1 MGIRAALS
9 LLAPVLLGAC
19 ASHVEAIGADQATA
33 QRCEE
38 IATTGDMFRE
48 CLIIGPEQTA
58 SALQAA
64 SSPTMEAAI
73 PPR

>member
-1 MGIRAALS
+1 MGIRAVFS
-9 LLAPVLLGAC
+9 LLAPILLGAC
-19 ASHVEAIGADQATA
+19 ASHVAALRADQATA

-58 SALQAA
+58 SGLQAA
-64 SSPTMEAAI
+64 GSPTLEAAI

>member
-1 MGIRAALS
+1 MGIRAAFA

-19 ASHVEAIGADQATA
+19 AAPVEAIRADQATA
-33 QRCEE
+33 LRCEE

-48 CLIIGPEQTA
+48 CLTIGPEQTA
-58 SALQAA
+58 IRLEAA
-64 SSPTMEAAI
+64 GSPTMEAAV